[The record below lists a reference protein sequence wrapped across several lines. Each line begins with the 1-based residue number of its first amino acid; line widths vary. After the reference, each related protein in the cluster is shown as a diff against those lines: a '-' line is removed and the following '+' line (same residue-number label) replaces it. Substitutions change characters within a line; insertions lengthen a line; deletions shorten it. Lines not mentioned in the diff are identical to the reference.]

1 MFEDEK
7 KFENTQG
14 TETPAAGTTP
24 TPETANPAAGQSAG
38 ACDPYAYQNGYYR
51 NTAPHQDE
59 PVNSG
64 AYSQPQT
71 ASSGSGSQVPPT
83 TQEKAHRS
91 ESRCLCSGNGSG
103 VRRIHR
109 HL

>member
-38 ACDPYAYQNGYYR
+38 ECFIPINKRKIGR
-51 NTAPHQDE
+51 
-59 PVNSG
+59 
-64 AYSQPQT
+64 
-71 ASSGSGSQVPPT
+71 
-83 TQEKAHRS
+83 AH
-91 ESRCLCSGNGSG
+91 
-103 VRRIHR
+103 V
-109 HL
+109 

>member
-38 ACDPYAYQNGYYR
+38 ACDPADPLNLEQ
-51 NTAPHQDE
+51 
-59 PVNSG
+59 
-64 AYSQPQT
+64 
-71 ASSGSGSQVPPT
+71 SSSYGMT
-83 TQEKAHRS
+83 R
-91 ESRCLCSGNGSG
+91 
-103 VRRIHR
+103 
-109 HL
+109 